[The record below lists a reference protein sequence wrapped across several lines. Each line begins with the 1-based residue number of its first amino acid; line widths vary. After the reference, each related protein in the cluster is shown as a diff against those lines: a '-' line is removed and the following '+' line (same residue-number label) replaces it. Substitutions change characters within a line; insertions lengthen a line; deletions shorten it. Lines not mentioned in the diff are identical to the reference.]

1 MVNYT
6 GYDFGAVTT
15 PESDV
20 KAKELAV
27 WLNSWVKHSKLNMFP
42 LDVLNKLIDLGMV
55 TKTDIEQMMKEK
67 NIPFPTLPTGHV

>member
-6 GYDFGAVTT
+6 GYDFGDVKT

-27 WLNSWVKHSKLNMFP
+27 WLNTWTKHSQLNLFP
-42 LDVLNKLIDLGMV
+42 IDVLNKLIDLGMV
-55 TKTDIEQMMKEK
+55 TKTDVEEMMKEK
-67 NIPFPTLPTGHV
+67 NIPFPTLPPGHV